1 MKVWTNLTVGRKFQS
16 VVLAVLVLSIVVM
29 AIGYLGL
36 QSVSRQVEEMTAHE
50 VPTIQLLLNIDRDAY
65 QAQYALEASL
75 LVDNAEEREAQLE
88 AYRENAAQ
96 TGERWQQYRS
106 IAVNDPAEAVHWQTF
121 ERERAD
127 WLSVADQIA
136 TLSSEGTDRARDEAL
151 ALLPQARAHF
161 EPMRE
166 ALNQLQDTIYAPRIA
181 AHSDSVLATAR
192 QRGLLMLGLTALAA
206 VSGLGLAW
214 LVARAIARPLAR
226 ATEAASRIAVGDLD
240 VALQATDSRDEVGQL
255 TKQFRAMIE
264 YIRTLADAAGKMAEG
279 DLTVEVV
286 PRSERDVLGRAFA
299 HLTDRLGQALAEIR
313 YLSGVVARAGDQ
325 SLQLAGQISSATQ
338 AVAQTIQDVAHGST
352 QQAEQVTTAATATAE
367 MTQTIDA
374 VAKAAQEQGRAL
386 QRAAELAQTIAEHNQ
401 QLEQIAR
408 QVVDSA
414 THNAQQAQT
423 GAQTVEQSMAAML
436 RVRTQVE
443 ETAHTMRALG
453 EQSQQIGRIVQTIED
468 LTEQTNLLALN
479 AAIEAAR
486 AGEAGKGFAVVA
498 EEVRKLAER
507 SSQSTQEI
515 AQMIASVQTTVQQ
528 AVTAMQESAAA
539 VEQMGEQAQGVR
551 AVFGAIQAAA
561 AQIETRNREL
571 LTALEDIARR
581 SAQLRATM
589 DDTAAIAEEN
599 SAAATELAATA
610 GQVRGAIQGVTAVAE
625 QNAAAAEEV
634 SAATEE
640 MATQIGE
647 VAAAAQELV
656 ELAGQLEAAVSQFRL
671 AEGGATE
678 PSQAGWWVETDLK
691 ETTSRPVS
699 GSPQRPVS
707 LAVMSGNGYSRGA

>member
-75 LVDNAEEREAQLE
+75 LADNAEEREAQLE

-136 TLSSEGTDRARDEAL
+136 TLSSEGTDRARAEAL

-181 AHSDSVLATAR
+181 AHSDAVLATAR

-240 VALQATDSRDEVGQL
+240 IALQATDSRDEVGQL

-313 YLSGVVARAGDQ
+313 YLSGVVARD
-325 SLQLAGQISSATQ
+325 
-338 AVAQTIQDVAHGST
+338 VAQGSA

-386 QRAAELAQTIAEHNQ
+386 QRAAELAQAMAEQNQ

-408 QVVDSA
+408 QVVESA
-414 THNAQQAQT
+414 DHNAQQAQA
-423 GAQTVEQSMAAML
+423 GGQTVEETLAAMQ
-436 RVRTQVE
+436 RVRRQVE
-443 ETAHTMRALG
+443 ETAQTMRALG

-479 AAIEAAR
+479 AAI
-486 AGEAGKGFAVVA
+486 
-498 EEVRKLAER
+498 
-507 SSQSTQEI
+507 
-515 AQMIASVQTTVQQ
+515 
-528 AVTAMQESAAA
+528 
-539 VEQMGEQAQGVR
+539 
-551 AVFGAIQAAA
+551 
-561 AQIETRNREL
+561 
-571 LTALEDIARR
+571 
-581 SAQLRATM
+581 
-589 DDTAAIAEEN
+589 
-599 SAAATELAATA
+599 
-610 GQVRGAIQGVTAVAE
+610 
-625 QNAAAAEEV
+625 
-634 SAATEE
+634 
-640 MATQIGE
+640 
-647 VAAAAQELV
+647 
-656 ELAGQLEAAVSQFRL
+656 
-671 AEGGATE
+671 
-678 PSQAGWWVETDLK
+678 
-691 ETTSRPVS
+691 
-699 GSPQRPVS
+699 
-707 LAVMSGNGYSRGA
+707 

>member
-1 MKVWTNLTVGRKFQS
+1 MGRKFQS
-16 VVLAVLVLSIVVM
+16 VVLAVLFLSIVVM

-75 LVDNAEEREAQLE
+75 LADNAEEREAQLE

-136 TLSSEGTDRARDEAL
+136 TLSSEGTDRVRAEAL

-386 QRAAELAQTIAEHNQ
+386 QRAAELAQTIAEQNQ

-414 THNAQQAQT
+414 THNAQQAQS

-436 RVRTQVE
+436 RVRSQVE

-498 EEVRKLAER
+498 EEGRKHAER
-507 SSQSTQEI
+507 AAKHQLDKFLLRHGRNYTDGKKWTKRHWEWIARQAFPEGAQQYVLEDYVAAVKAATQR
-515 AQMIASVQTTVQQ
+515 VQQ
-528 AVTAMQESAAA
+528 LTDEIGRQ
-539 VEQMGEQAQGVR
+539 VETWTLLPLVQA
-551 AVFGAIQAAA
+551 
-561 AQIETRNREL
+561 
-571 LTALEDIARR
+571 LTALRGFQQL
-581 SAQLRATM
+581 SAV
-589 DDTAAIAEEN
+589 I
-599 SAAATELAATA
+599 
-610 GQVRGAIQGVTAVAE
+610 V
-625 QNAAAAEEV
+625 AAE
-634 SAATEE
+634 
-640 MATQIGE
+640 IGDFARFAHPSSLMDFVGLVPSE
-647 VAAAAQELV
+647 SSSGEKRWQGRITGAGNGHVRRILV
-656 ELAGQLEAAVSQFRL
+656 EAAWAYWPAPGFCTRAYES
-671 AEGGATE
+671 
-678 PSQAGWWVETDLK
+678 
-691 ETTSRPVS
+691 S
-699 GSPQRPVS
+699 G
-707 LAVMSGNGYSRGA
+707 